1 MARFTQRH
9 ARVIAQKLDCNW
21 REGRG
26 HTLAELVHD
35 GVMIASFGIR
45 RGSKEEGH
53 DYIPRDL
60 HLQRKECWD
69 LHDCALTKEGY
80 LQLMRER
87 GFLR

>member
-1 MARFTQRH
+1 
-9 ARVIAQKLDCNW
+9 
-21 REGRG
+21 
-26 HTLAELVHD
+26 
-35 GVMIASFGIR
+35 MIASFGIR